1 MREILNFLKYKFLE
15 IKKNKLL
22 PALAERKKTVCK
34 IFYKLLKY
42 STNLFYQVKK
52 TAHVLTNITM
62 SFITKL
68 QTLSDLR
75 LKCFYI
81 LILEYK

>member
-1 MREILNFLKYKFLE
+1 MREILSFLKYKVLE

-34 IFYKLLKY
+34 IFYKLLKHN
-42 STNLFYQVKK
+42 TNLFYQVQK
-52 TAHVLTNITM
+52 TALVLINITL

-68 QTLSDLR
+68 QT
-75 LKCFYI
+75 
-81 LILEYK
+81 